1 MKTCTGKSGWRYCTR
16 SKWENEAMGR
26 MLRRL
31 LPLLSV
37 GVLAAILY
45 DASISTP
52 AGIAPGRARKR
63 SRPKRLA
70 GIASRSTFSAER
82 IFASSISTPIRSRST
97 AASTLACA
105 SESTGPN
112 KEAIEPGIGDLHPA
126 VTDCLS
132 VTPPKDTEYKLTA
145 DDGAGHTTTAS
156 LTVKVR

>member
-45 DASISTP
+45 DAWIFYSRWNSARQGEEAQQAEEARRDRQSIDLFGGTD
-52 AGIAPGRARKR
+52 
-63 SRPKRLA
+63 
-70 GIASRSTFSAER
+70 FR
-82 IFASSISTPIRSRST
+82 IIHFYAYPQSLHRGEHSSLCFGVYGAKTVR
-97 AASTLACA
+97 
-105 SESTGPN
+105 
-112 KEAIEPGIGDLHPA
+112 IEPGIGDLHPA

-132 VTPPKDTEYKLTA
+132 VTPPKDTDYKLTA
-145 DDGAGHTTTAS
+145 DDGAGHTATAI